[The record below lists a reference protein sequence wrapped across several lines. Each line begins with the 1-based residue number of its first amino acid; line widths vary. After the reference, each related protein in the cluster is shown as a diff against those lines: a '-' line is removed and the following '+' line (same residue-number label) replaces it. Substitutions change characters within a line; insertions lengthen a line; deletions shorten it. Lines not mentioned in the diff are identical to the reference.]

1 MNSPNTIFEKPSLL
15 YTESPIIITHDE
27 FLKGTSRVKA
37 TYPGKAGDTLSFY
50 LVADDAYT
58 LRKWQINLNDRPD
71 YATTITK
78 PMEWEFVG
86 KQICVFFDVFRDSEL
101 LGRSK
106 GFSFTILDK

>member
-1 MNSPNTIFEKPSLL
+1 MNSPSTIFEKPSLL
-15 YTESPIIITHDE
+15 YTESPTIITYDE
-27 FLKGTSRVKA
+27 FFKGTSRVKA

-71 YATTITK
+71 YAI
-78 PMEWEFVG
+78 PFDYALDWEFVG